1 MLKSLFYNF
10 IKNYLKLYGYIYFRD
25 IKVYG
30 KKNIPEN
37 GGLLFSPNHQSAFI
51 DPLLV
56 ASYNSGKV
64 LSLTRSDVFGGPLQW
79 FLDALEML
87 PVYRLRN
94 GYHNLKKNEE
104 IFKKCYKILGE
115 GGKIQMFSEGG
126 LHVEYYLQK
135 ISKGSS
141 RLVYNAQK
149 NYPKQD
155 IYIIPVGINYGHHE
169 KPRCSLQLVFGN
181 AIKVKDYLNENNLDS
196 ENINNIK
203 ESLQIEMENC
213 LWLPNK
219 EDDYDL
225 KKNLINKTTTK
236 MSFSK
241 IKNLLK
247 ENDKNY
253 NELNKLNPIKNSI
266 IQILTIP
273 NIIPILI
280 SRKIINLLN
289 DKDFT
294 GSMKYAC
301 GAVIFPLWWIISSLI
316 IVYFFSATICIT
328 YIICSILS
336 IIIRENLL
344 L

>member
-1 MLKSLFYNF
+1 M
-10 IKNYLKLYGYIYFRD
+10 
-25 IKVYG
+25 
-30 KKNIPEN
+30 
-37 GGLLFSPNHQSAFI
+37 
-51 DPLLV
+51 
-56 ASYNSGKV
+56 
-64 LSLTRSDVFGGPLQW
+64 
-79 FLDALEML
+79 
-87 PVYRLRN
+87 
-94 GYHNLKKNEE
+94 
-104 IFKKCYKILGE
+104 
-115 GGKIQMFSEGG
+115 
-126 LHVEYYLQK
+126 
-135 ISKGSS
+135 
-141 RLVYNAQK
+141 
-149 NYPKQD
+149 
-155 IYIIPVGINYGHHE
+155 
-169 KPRCSLQLVFGN
+169 
-181 AIKVKDYLNENNLDS
+181 NENNLDS

-316 IVYFFSATICIT
+316 IVYFFSATICII